1 MDERKQSIVAKIKS
15 LVGKKNRNKS
25 NENIE
30 PPPLSLCTRNENKR
44 KGECQ

>member
-1 MDERKQSIVAKIKS
+1 MEDLDERKQSIVAKIKS

-30 PPPLSLCTRNENKR
+30 PPRSLSLHTE
-44 KGECQ
+44 